1 MQCIEAMEEETLRI
15 SSPIAVY
22 INRREKEL
30 IVHFKR
36 KLEEKTQM
44 LQADIKKQRTELKL
58 LKEQLNTLQ
67 DSKFQMKPTMPQ
79 HTGSYEPEALEPV
92 PKKQRIE
99 QTTSCSDTS
108 ETQSVHALCPPR
120 SVRFYELFKDPGP
133 FGSSSQV
140 QFTNAFPQSAAEEQN
155 KNIESQ
161 EEESQIFV
169 PEDQQ
174 KQDMSPVI
182 HSTDS
187 DVFPANGCSSP
198 VYSDSDISTLETTM
212 DYLQLW
218 PKINDPNSNIKYV
231 VRSWPYTDQ
240 NNGNSSEPRLSCY

>member
-1 MQCIEAMEEETLRI
+1 MEPQPSAPFGFASCDTEQCDSQESARTSGDASLTSPETTGSLATTPSQNLEYESSMEEGHALVEVEHMQCIEAMEEETLRI
-15 SSPIAVY
+15 SPPIAVY
-22 INRREKEL
+22 INKREKEL

-79 HTGSYEPEALEPV
+79 HTGSYEPEALETA

-99 QTTSCSDTS
+99 QTTSYSDTS
-108 ETQSVHALCPPR
+108 ETQNVHALCPPR

-140 QFTNAFPQSAAEEQN
+140 
-155 KNIESQ
+155 
-161 EEESQIFV
+161 
-169 PEDQQ
+169 
-174 KQDMSPVI
+174 
-182 HSTDS
+182 
-187 DVFPANGCSSP
+187 
-198 VYSDSDISTLETTM
+198 
-212 DYLQLW
+212 
-218 PKINDPNSNIKYV
+218 
-231 VRSWPYTDQ
+231 
-240 NNGNSSEPRLSCY
+240 